1 MKHDST
7 PKTAH
12 LAIYIHI
19 IAWVLLFTFPLLM
32 EDHSEGIRWNEYFRR
47 LSIPVSF
54 FIIFYANYWLLVP
67 KFLLKK
73 NGHATCSTMFCSLLC
88 YWYSSICSISLIFRI
103 VSLGKIQRLSHL
115 SAFTIHLVGLFSSK
129 TVSCTSSWQDWAR
142 SSA

>member
-73 NGHATCSTMFCSLLC
+73 ERSRYLL
-88 YWYSSICSISLIFRI
+88 YNVLLIAVLLVFF
-103 VSLGKIQRLSHL
+103 HL
-115 SAFTIHLVGLFSSK
+115 FYLKGLHCRCLEALVKPLCELWACAFFSAVKPS
-129 TVSCTSSWQDWAR
+129 
-142 SSA
+142 